1 VGGGGAYGGA
11 RADFA
16 QFLDLSS
23 LFREVCGA
31 AASHVN
37 ALITQTILNQ
47 NSDKEIGNIDPTTDL
62 IQAESKAPREFR
74 FKVIDKPSTLVAMR
88 EISEHWQQGLIEIQ
102 ENAVDMYGV
111 EYQPT
116 DTDKL
121 LNLLFSFKTLEN
133 GEREFDPYIS
143 RYIDE
148 DALSG
153 GAKRG
158 REDRDPI
165 SNFVTNIML
174 VGMKP
179 EVKLAILLA
188 IFDNELKS
196 NEGKY
201 FGDIHPWTRD
211 APRLPLQIS
220 AKAQW
225 GGLSSHIQNG
235 LIIID
240 PLQESA
246 KRRKGGNKTWRQ
258 RNNRRTSWRH

>member
-1 VGGGGAYGGA
+1 
-11 RADFA
+11 
-16 QFLDLSS
+16 
-23 LFREVCGA
+23 
-31 AASHVN
+31 
-37 ALITQTILNQ
+37 
-47 NSDKEIGNIDPTTDL
+47 
-62 IQAESKAPREFR
+62 
-74 FKVIDKPSTLVAMR
+74 
-88 EISEHWQQGLIEIQ
+88 
-102 ENAVDMYGV
+102 MYGV

-148 DALSG
+148 DVLSG

-211 APRLPLQIS
+211 APSLPLQIS

-240 PLQESA
+240 PLQDSA

-258 RNNRRTSWRH
+258 RNNKRTTWRR